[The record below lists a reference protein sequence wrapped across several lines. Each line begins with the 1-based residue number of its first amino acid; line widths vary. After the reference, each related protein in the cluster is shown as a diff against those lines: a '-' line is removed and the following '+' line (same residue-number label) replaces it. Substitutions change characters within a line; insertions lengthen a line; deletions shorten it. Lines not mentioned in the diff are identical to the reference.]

1 MLEAKFKRKIQDLIN
16 KINQKGN
23 PLLPKAPLPDT
34 ATNELR
40 FLNQLAL
47 VCAAR
52 MVGVNNPFFVN
63 ECQRLQ
69 IKPKNGRVFVAW
81 ADRRLGRFNPLHI
94 YTILLAKHLVASM
107 MTIGDQVEKA
117 IAEQKNDPIK
127 QAQLVLELLGAQI
140 IQPVANIPEPVP
152 PIPQVSGYHILPAVA
167 LAIPVQNNQVDEQEL
182 EQICAKEEVDAKEIK
197 ALAQWLTDHIGIIK
211 YGQSSLEPTDEEA
224 AQPNDT
230 DSAEHAALPAQEP
243 EHSPN

>member
-1 MLEAKFKRKIQDLIN
+1 MLEAKFKRKIKELIN

-34 ATNELR
+34 ATNEER

-52 MVGVNNPFFVN
+52 MVGVNDPLFVN

-127 QAQLVLELLGAQI
+127 QAQLVLELLQAQI
-140 IQPVANIPEPVP
+140 IQPVPSVPEPVP
-152 PIPQVSGYHILPAVA
+152 PIPQVSGYQILPAVA
-167 LAIPVQNNQVDEQEL
+167 CPR
-182 EQICAKEEVDAKEIK
+182 
-197 ALAQWLTDHIGIIK
+197 T
-211 YGQSSLEPTDEEA
+211 
-224 AQPNDT
+224 
-230 DSAEHAALPAQEP
+230 
-243 EHSPN
+243 

>member
-1 MLEAKFKRKIQDLIN
+1 MLEAKFKRKIQELIN

-127 QAQLVLELLGAQI
+127 QAQLVLELLGAKI

-197 ALAQWLTDHIGIIK
+197 ALAQWLTDNIGLI
-211 YGQSSLEPTDEEA
+211 SCDSLGLDLI
-224 AQPNDT
+224 DY
-230 DSAEHAALPAQEP
+230 DSAPTELIADQDSAKAQ
-243 EHSPN
+243 

>member
-1 MLEAKFKRKIQDLIN
+1 MLEAKFKRKIQELIN

-23 PLLPKAPLPDT
+23 PLLPQAPLPDT

-52 MVGVNNPFFVN
+52 MVGVNDPFFVN

-81 ADRRLGRFNPLHI
+81 ADRRLGRFDPLII
-94 YTILLAKHLVASM
+94 YSTLLANYLASAVNAM
-107 MTIGDQVEKA
+107 HDQVFKK
-117 IAEQKNDPIK
+117 IDDQNNDPIK
-127 QAQLVLELLGAQI
+127 QAQLVLELLGAKI

-197 ALAQWLTDHIGIIK
+197 ALAQWLTDNIGLI
-211 YGQSSLEPTDEEA
+211 SCDSLGLDLI
-224 AQPNDT
+224 DY
-230 DSAEHAALPAQEP
+230 DSAPTELIADQDSAKAQ
-243 EHSPN
+243 

>member
-1 MLEAKFKRKIQDLIN
+1 MLEAKFKRKIQELIN

-23 PLLPKAPLPDT
+23 PLLPQAPLPDT

-81 ADRRLGRFNPLHI
+81 AERRLGRFDPLII
-94 YTILLAKHLVASM
+94 YSTLLANYLASAVNAM
-107 MTIGDQVEKA
+107 HDQVFKK
-117 IAEQKNDPIK
+117 IDDQNNDPIK
-127 QAQLVLELLGAQI
+127 QAQLVLELLGAKI

-152 PIPQVSGYHILPAVA
+152 PIPQVSGYHILLAVA
-167 LAIPVQNNQVDEQEL
+167 LAIPVQNNQLDEQKL
-182 EQICAKEEVDAKEIK
+182 EQICAEDEVDAKEIK
-197 ALAQWLTDHIGIIK
+197 ALAQWLTDNIGLI
-211 YGQSSLEPTDEEA
+211 SCDSLGLDLI
-224 AQPNDT
+224 DY
-230 DSAEHAALPAQEP
+230 DSAPTELIADQDSAKAQ
-243 EHSPN
+243 

>member
-1 MLEAKFKRKIQDLIN
+1 MDSVDKILRKIKELLS
-16 KINQKGN
+16 KLNQKGN
-23 PLLPKAPLPDT
+23 PLLPQAPLPDS

-40 FLNQLAL
+40 LLKQLEL
-47 VCAAR
+47 VCIAR
-52 MVGVNNPFFVN
+52 LVGVNSPIFVN

-69 IKPKNGRVFVAW
+69 IKLKNGRVFVAW
-81 ADRRLGRFNPLHI
+81 AERRLGRFDPLHI
-94 YTILLAKHLVASM
+94 YTILMVKHLAASV
-107 MTIGDQVEKA
+107 MTLGDQVEKA

-127 QAQLVLELLGAQI
+127 QAQLVLELLHAQI
-140 IQPVANIPEPVP
+140 IQPVPSVPEPVS
-152 PIPQVSGYHILPAVA
+152 PIPQVHGYDMLSAF
-167 LAIPVQNNQVDEQEL
+167 AIAIQVQNNQVDEQER
-182 EQICAKEEVDAKEIK
+182 EQTCSDNELKEIK

-211 YGQSSLEPTDEEA
+211 YGQSSLDPTDEEA

>member
-1 MLEAKFKRKIQDLIN
+1 MLEAKFKRKIQELIN

-23 PLLPKAPLPDT
+23 PLLPQAPLPDT

-52 MVGVNNPFFVN
+52 MVGVNDPFFVN

-81 ADRRLGRFNPLHI
+81 AERRLGRFDPLII
-94 YTILLAKHLVASM
+94 YSTLLANYLASAVNAM
-107 MTIGDQVEKA
+107 HDQVFKK
-117 IAEQKNDPIK
+117 IDDQNNDPIK
-127 QAQLVLELLGAQI
+127 QAQLVLELLGAKI

-152 PIPQVSGYHILPAVA
+152 PIPQVSGYHILLAVA
-167 LAIPVQNNQVDEQEL
+167 LAIPVQNNQLDEQKL
-182 EQICAKEEVDAKEIK
+182 EQICAEDEVDAKEIK
-197 ALAQWLTDHIGIIK
+197 ALAQWLTDNIGLI
-211 YGQSSLEPTDEEA
+211 SCDSLGLDLI
-224 AQPNDT
+224 DY
-230 DSAEHAALPAQEP
+230 DSAPTELIADQDSAKAQ
-243 EHSPN
+243 